1 MTSPI
6 TPAAQIGPAAAD
18 NILLPPGQPSPSSQ
32 PPPGSQPR
40 RPIRR
45 EGAVIFDS
53 LTEAE
58 QALED
63 AMNRLSSPPPEP
75 VLGKRT
81 REGEPGD
88 GNNSDTEPDGEGDLQ
103 GASAALPELPSIS
116 NVTAATLRYASKKK
130 LRPDQRVEVEAFLLV
145 SFFILYFI
153 DA

>member
-6 TPAAQIGPAAAD
+6 TPAAQIGPAATDIIAPP
-18 NILLPPGQPSPSSQ
+18 PPGQPSPSSQ

-45 EGAVIFDS
+45 EGAVIFES

-81 REGEPGD
+81 HEGKPGD
-88 GNNSDTEPDGEGDLQ
+88 GNSDTEPDGGGDAR
-103 GASAALPELPSIS
+103 GALAAPPELPSIS
-116 NVTAATLRYASKKK
+116 NVTATTLQYVSKKK
-130 LRPDQRVEVEAFLLV
+130 LHPDQRVEVEAFLLV
-145 SFFILYFI
+145 SFFIDLSYI
-153 DA
+153 I